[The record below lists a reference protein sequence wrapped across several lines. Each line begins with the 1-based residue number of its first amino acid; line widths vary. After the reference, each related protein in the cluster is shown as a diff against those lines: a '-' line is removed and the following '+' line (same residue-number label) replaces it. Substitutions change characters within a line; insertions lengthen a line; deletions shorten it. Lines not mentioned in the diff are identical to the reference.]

1 MERAKEPG
9 MAMFFRPESASIV
22 VSRAHLVNIRKYHLL
37 NARDTFLTIKLR
49 SHMIRIV
56 FQPYEGGVAI
66 GSLERKGE
74 HGFSCFVEFLS
85 APSRQD
91 T

>member
-1 MERAKEPG
+1 VERVKEPG

-22 VSRAHLVNIRKYHLL
+22 SRAHLVNIRKYHLP

-74 HGFSCFVEFLS
+74 HSFSCFVEILS
-85 APSRQD
+85 APSKQD
-91 T
+91 I